1 MPLPPPPNGTFEVFL
16 GGHDGHG
23 NFAANRFI
31 LVSDTPVT
39 DTTIAFN
46 QAFDLVTG
54 WVTANQPSYSAV
66 QGTDCYLNVCF
77 ARHIGVLGGAAAYDN
92 IAEVGTG
99 SGISYANCVAADI
112 AFMPGGTTNHPGHCF
127 VWGLPTGDIQG
138 SEIQPA
144 LVTLLQTLATNLI
157 APVVGTLAT
166 YALNVLSRKLGTVT
180 PVTAWN
186 LRPKITGLNKR
197 TKPFI

>member
-1 MPLPPPPNGTFEVFL
+1 MPLPTPANGTYELFL

-31 LVSDTPVT
+31 FLSPTAPANQNE
-39 DTTIAFN
+39 AFN
-46 QAFDLVTG
+46 QSFDLVTS
-54 WVTANQPSYSAV
+54 WVTANQPSYSAC

-92 IAEVGTG
+92 IAEPGTG
-99 SGISYANCVAADI
+99 PDVSFANCVAADI

-127 VWGLPTGDIQG
+127 VWGLPVNSING
-138 SEIQPA
+138 SELQPA
-144 LVTLLQTLATNLI
+144 MITLLQTLATNLI
-157 APVVGTLAT
+157 APVVGTLLT
-166 YALNVLSRKLGTVT
+166 YTLQVLSRKVGVST
-180 PVTAWN
+180 PVTAYN
-186 LRPKITGLNKR
+186 LRPKVTGLNKR